1 LDARSPCTHV
11 ELFAVQP
18 RVSLEDYASEEAF
31 AERHRALARR
41 VDRLRARD
49 SEGRPLY
56 PALAVWP
63 EMVGAPLGVM
73 SHLHRVRRSKT
84 TQAAMARVALAE
96 AFSLMSAAV
105 RHRPSSLEECLYVAT
120 AARVHRAMWSTFS
133 GIAREFGLWVVGGT
147 ALLPKNRLGA
157 DTADFAPVSART
169 YNTSYTFSPE
179 GHCVAVTRKVNL
191 VPTQE
196 DVVRLSPGRPEE
208 LEVVPTPFGKLGT
221 LICYDGFRE
230 PHTAREPS
238 FVPAAKLLD
247 ALGAD
252 IIAQPSANAWAWDG
266 PWAFNEPGESQLR
279 REQWF
284 NEGLYTQ
291 LSALQRVR
299 YAVNPQLVGSFFENV
314 FEAPSLIF
322 ERAASGEVRVL
333 AQAEDPRAE
342 AILHATVPLASF
354 QGELPDSQR
363 VRRRRDTV
371 L

>member
-1 LDARSPCTHV
+1 M
-11 ELFAVQP
+11 
-18 RVSLEDYASEEAF
+18 EDYSSEETF
-31 AERHRALARR
+31 AERHRSLARQI
-41 VDRLRARD
+41 DRLRARD
-49 SEGRPLY
+49 DAGRPLY

-63 EMVGAPLGVM
+63 EMVGAPLGIM
-73 SHLHRVRRSKT
+73 GHLHRVRRSRT
-84 TQAAMARVALAE
+84 TQAAMFRVALAE
-96 AFSLMSAAV
+96 AFSLASAAV
-105 RHRPSSLEECLYVAT
+105 RRRPSSLEECLYVAT

-133 GIAREFGLWVVGGT
+133 GIARDFGLWVVGGS

-157 DTADFAPVSART
+157 DTPDFAPVNART

-230 PHTAREPS
+230 PHTSKEPS
-238 FVPAAKLLD
+238 FVPTAKVLD
-247 ALGAD
+247 ELGAN
-252 IIAQPSANAWAWDG
+252 IIAQPSANAWPWDA
-266 PWAFNEPGESQLR
+266 PWAFNDPGENQLR

-284 NEGLYTQ
+284 NEGLYSQ
-291 LSALQRVR
+291 LASLRRVR

-322 ERAASGEVRVL
+322 ERPMDGEVRVL
-333 AQAEDPRAE
+333 AQAKDPRAE
-342 AILHATVPLASF
+342 DILHVAVPVGS
-354 QGELPDSQR
+354 PI
-363 VRRRRDTV
+363 
-371 L
+371 

>member
-1 LDARSPCTHV
+1 MKAPVTSTHV

-41 VDRLRARD
+41 IDQLRARD
-49 SEGRPLY
+49 SSGRFLY

-63 EMVGAPLGVM
+63 EMIGAPLGIM
-73 SHLHRVRRSKT
+73 GHLRRVRSSRT
-84 TQAAMARVALAE
+84 TQAAMFRVAVAE
-96 AFSLMSAAV
+96 ALGLASAAL
-105 RHRPSSLEECLYVAT
+105 RHLPSSLEECLYVAT
-120 AARVHRAMWSTFS
+120 AARVHGAMWRTFS
-133 GIAREFGLWVVGGT
+133 GIARDFGLWVVGGS
-147 ALLPKNRLGA
+147 ALLPRNRLGA
-157 DTADFAPVSART
+157 DTADFVPVNART

-179 GHCVAVTRKVNL
+179 GRCVAVTRKVNL

-208 LEVVPTPFGKLGT
+208 LAVVPTPFGQLGT

-230 PHTAREPS
+230 PHTSQEPS
-238 FVPAAKLLD
+238 FVPAAHLLD

-252 IIAQPSANAWAWDG
+252 IIAQPSANAWPWDG
-266 PWAFNEPGESQLR
+266 PWAFNAPGENQLR

-284 NEGLYTQ
+284 TEGLYTQ
-291 LSALQRVR
+291 LAALRRVR

-322 ERAASGEVRVL
+322 ERVRDGEVRIL
-333 AQAEDPRAE
+333 AQSADPRAE
-342 AILHATVPLASF
+342 DILHATAPLLSPRASSSA
-354 QGELPDSQR
+354 GH
-363 VRRRRDTV
+363 
-371 L
+371 

>member
-1 LDARSPCTHV
+1 
-11 ELFAVQP
+11 
-18 RVSLEDYASEEAF
+18 LEDYSSEESF
-31 AERHRALARR
+31 AERHRSLARR
-41 VDRLRARD
+41 IAQLRTRD
-49 SEGRPLY
+49 DSGRPLY

-73 SHLHRVRRSKT
+73 GHFHRVRGSRT
-84 TQAAMARVALAE
+84 TQAAMFRVALAE
-96 AFSLMSAAV
+96 ALSLASAAV

-133 GIAREFGLWVVGGT
+133 GIARDFGLWVVGGS

-157 DTADFAPVSART
+157 NTPDFAPVDART

-230 PHTAREPS
+230 PHTSGEPA

-252 IIAQPSANAWAWDG
+252 IIAQPSANAWAWDA
-266 PWAFNEPGESQLR
+266 PWAFNAPGENQLR

-284 NEGLYTQ
+284 TEGLFAQ

-322 ERAASGEVRVL
+322 ERGASGAVRVL
-333 AQAEDPRAE
+333 AQAHNPREEDL
-342 AILHATVPLASF
+342 LHVTVPLESSGAAR
-354 QGELPDSQR
+354 G
-363 VRRRRDTV
+363 
-371 L
+371 